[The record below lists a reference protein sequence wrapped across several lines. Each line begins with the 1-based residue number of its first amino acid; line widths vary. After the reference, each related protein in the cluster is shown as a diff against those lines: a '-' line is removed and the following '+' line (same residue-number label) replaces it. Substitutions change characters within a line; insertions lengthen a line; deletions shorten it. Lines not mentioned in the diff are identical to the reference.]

1 MAEFAQT
8 VEVKPFVPDN
18 SKAEEM
24 KKQLETEDKEEANVD
39 EEDQQELDD
48 EELEK
53 MIDTTPMLLKKKS
66 SIGADTL
73 ETFFAN
79 AVHKDS
85 VPLLKVEEFEK
96 DDDSNFH
103 IDFIHAGG
111 NARALNYGLPVMDW
125 ITVKLKA
132 GRIVPALATTTAAVS
147 GLQTIELLKLI
158 KRGKNFDIAEDHFKF
173 EKFRNCFINLAV
185 PSMMLAEPDGPV
197 KSRLTETLKVDN
209 WERWEIT
216 V

>member
-1 MAEFAQT
+1 MPKRPPKAQVFDASNVIHRNFVSSYACLSAKMYGVKIPYENPRGDEAKFKMAEFAET

-24 KKQLETEDKEEANVD
+24 KKQIETEDKEEANVD
-39 EEDQQELDD
+39 EEDQDLDD

-53 MIDTTPMLLKKKS
+53 MIDTAPMLLKKKS

-79 AVHKDS
+79 SVHKDA

-96 DDDSNFH
+96 DDDNNFH

-147 GLQTIELLKLI
+147 GL
-158 KRGKNFDIAEDHFKF
+158 
-173 EKFRNCFINLAV
+173 
-185 PSMMLAEPDGPV
+185 
-197 KSRLTETLKVDN
+197 
-209 WERWEIT
+209 
-216 V
+216 